1 MSKPPPDEFSL
12 FVPDEEEPERSM
24 PARLEI
30 LDDGPG
36 AKRRPKN
43 TLVAGAYDPYAIS
56 GSPGDTARMRK
67 PRVDLRKLSEWIKT
81 TQQTRILKEEEAAA
95 ATPPQPKKR

>member
-1 MSKPPPDEFSL
+1 MSKPPDKFSL
-12 FVPDEEEPERSM
+12 YAPDDEEPERNM
-24 PARLEI
+24 PDRLEI
-30 LDDGPG
+30 IDEGPG
-36 AKRRPKN
+36 ATRRSK
-43 TLVAGAYDPYAIS
+43 TALGSGAYDPYSIS

-95 ATPPQPKKR
+95 ALPPKQAKP